1 VIAHERELFAVPDAL
16 DDHGAAAAPEAF
28 LTAFDAICL
37 QAGLGAGDT
46 LLVNGASG
54 GVGTAAVQIAVHL
67 GARVVAN
74 VRSEELRP
82 RVAELGATALGA
94 DEAFAHVQEEGGAD
108 VVLELVGAPHMA
120 GNVASLAR
128 GGRIIVVG
136 AKPGDEAAI
145 VLRDLMSRRGRL
157 MGTTLRTRPLEE
169 KAYLVQEFGRRIV
182 PAMAA
187 GKVRPIVDRAFPL
200 DEAVAALDYVRAP
213 GKFGK
218 VLLDL
223 ADRDG

>member
-1 VIAHERELFAVPDAL
+1 
-16 DDHGAAAAPEAF
+16 
-28 LTAFDAICL
+28 
-37 QAGLGAGDT
+37 
-46 LLVNGASG
+46 
-54 GVGTAAVQIAVHL
+54 
-67 GARVVAN
+67 
-74 VRSEELRP
+74 
-82 RVAELGATALGA
+82 
-94 DEAFAHVQEEGGAD
+94 
-108 VVLELVGAPHMA
+108 MA

-128 GGRIIVVG
+128 GGRIVVVG
-136 AKPGDEAAI
+136 AKPGDEATI

-200 DEAVAALDYVRAP
+200 DDAVAALDYVRAP

-218 VLLDL
+218 VLLDV
-223 ADRDG
+223 ADRGG

>member
-1 VIAHERELFAVPDAL
+1 MV
-16 DDHGAAAAPEAF
+16 GAE
-28 LTAFDAICL
+28 
-37 QAGLGAGDT
+37 
-46 LLVNGASG
+46 
-54 GVGTAAVQIAVHL
+54 
-67 GARVVAN
+67 
-74 VRSEELRP
+74 
-82 RVAELGATALGA
+82 
-94 DEAFAHVQEEGGAD
+94 EAFAHVQEEGGAD

-182 PAMAA
+182 PAWSSVPA
-187 GKVRPIVDRAFPL
+187 R
-200 DEAVAALDYVRAP
+200 
-213 GKFGK
+213 
-218 VLLDL
+218 
-223 ADRDG
+223 